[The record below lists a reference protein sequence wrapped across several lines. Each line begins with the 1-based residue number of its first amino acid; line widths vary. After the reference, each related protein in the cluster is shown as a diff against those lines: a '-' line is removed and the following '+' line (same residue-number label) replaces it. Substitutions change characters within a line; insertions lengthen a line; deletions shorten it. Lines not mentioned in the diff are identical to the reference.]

1 MKRIARIIL
10 MGVSLAVGTPAFAGD
25 GELASILFGKVY
37 NDGVTAVQVGAGYR
51 WRNGDVPLFVRHPS
65 AALMRTAQAEAASDP
80 ILGEA
85 LSRRGIALHNVIW
98 VQTAM
103 NGGRI
108 IYHY

>member
-1 MKRIARIIL
+1 MKRMAGIVL
-10 MGVSLAVGTPAFAGD
+10 TGLLLAAGTPALAGD
-25 GELASILFGKVY
+25 AELASILFGKVY

-51 WRNGDVPLFVRHPS
+51 GRNGDVPLFVRHPS
-65 AALMRTAQAEAASDP
+65 AALVRAAQAQAAGDP
-80 ILGEA
+80 TLGEA